1 MQNKIYIAKIGKTV
15 GLHGELKLHL
25 DTDFPE
31 QFKKDAT
38 FTLSNNTTV
47 TIESYNKK
55 RDVVKFKDFDNCDI
69 ARKLINKE
77 VFTTTEDSK
86 ATCNLSNKQYFWFD
100 IIGSTIIDTGNTL
113 GTVKDIHRY
122 GDTDYLEI
130 ATTEELIQKDLPKTF
145 MIPYVDQYIL
155 SVDTATKTIQTSK
168 AIEILE
174 NS

>member
-31 QFKKDAT
+31 QFKTGTT

-47 TIESYNKK
+47 TIEHFNQK
-55 RDVVKFKDFDNCDI
+55 RSIVKFKNFNNCDI
-69 ARKLINKE
+69 AKKLINKE
-77 VFTTTEDSK
+77 VFTTPEDSK
-86 ATCNLSNKQYFWFD
+86 ELCSLSKTQYFWFD
-100 IIGSTIIDTGNTL
+100 IINSTIIDNGTIL
-113 GTVKDIHRY
+113 GDVKDIHRY
-122 GDTDYLEI
+122 GDTDYLEV
-130 ATTEELIQKDLPKTF
+130 ATTKDLIQKDLPKTF
-145 MIPYVDQYIL
+145 MIPYLDKYII
-155 SVDTATKTIQTSK
+155 SVDTTAKTILTSK